1 MFYKVFFIMLL
12 LLIFGQFLP
21 RVTVAGLW
29 LGIDD
34 ILPLLS
40 LPLIFFFY
48 ASQRKYI
55 GPSYNLV
62 LPLFIFVVVFG
73 FYGILQ
79 GMEYLSL
86 LRFPTELWQYLKR
99 AICFLIAAI
108 TMYHLPLKKKIL
120 VVNVLLGASFLCLFI
135 GILQLF
141 NIELVTS
148 IYGRSDAQISN
159 AMHNSANQRVYSIT
173 GHSISWGGMSLFIFY
188 AAVALLTL
196 RLTLQQNL
204 QIKNK
209 QTLFLMLIFFIL
221 CLVNVISSG
230 SRGAMIAF
238 VVSFTLYLLLL
249 SFRIGAKSIFVL
261 PLICCFL
268 LVVGYVG
275 STQFDEKFAFILY
288 RFEALGESAGGG
300 RDLQVLNGL
309 ALLSSWYEWPMG
321 VSNAVQR
328 SFNSSWGIESEPF
341 NILVNYGFIGF
352 SLIYSSILIILLKLR
367 KFFLKG
373 ENATFEKQVTY
384 DSIFCG
390 VFGYLLF
397 SLGFFYFAELI
408 VGVYSWLVY
417 GVLVGAGLAMRN
429 EVME

>member
-1 MFYKVFFIMLL
+1 M
-12 LLIFGQFLP
+12 P
-21 RVTVAGLW
+21 RVTIAGLW

-40 LPLIFFFY
+40 IPLVFFFY
-48 ASQRKYI
+48 ASQRRYL

-62 LPLFIFVVVFG
+62 MPLFIFVVSFAV
-73 FYGILQ
+73 YGALQ
-79 GMEYLSL
+79 GVVYLNL
-86 LRFPTELWQYLKR
+86 LKIPTELWQYLKR

-141 NIELVTS
+141 KIEVVTS

-159 AMHNSANQRVYSIT
+159 AMNDNAYQRVYSIAGFST
-173 GHSISWGGMSLFIFY
+173 SWGGMSLFIFY

-209 QTLFLMLIFFIL
+209 QAIFLMLMFFIL
-221 CLVNVISSG
+221 CLINVISSG

-238 VVSFTLYLLLL
+238 VVSFTLFLFLL

-261 PLICCFL
+261 PLICCLL

-275 STQFDEKFAFILY
+275 STHFDEKIAFIIY
-288 RFEALGESAGGG
+288 RFEALSESAGGG

-341 NILVNYGFIGF
+341 NILVNYGVIGF
-352 SLIYSSILIILLKLR
+352 SLVYSSLLIILLKLR
-367 KFFLKG
+367 KLFLKS
-373 ENATFEKQVTY
+373 ESATFENKVIYT
-384 DSIFCG
+384 SVFCG
-390 VFGYLLF
+390 VFGYVLF

-417 GVLVGAGLAMRN
+417 GVLIGAGLAMRN
-429 EVME
+429 KVME